1 MEIKKLNKEIIT
13 TNVPK
18 KVFKEVNVRKI
29 QKINDIQINKN
40 EINTNI
46 KFLIKIVFQL
56 FILFINKDFGINQF
70 NFSLGKNE

>member
-46 KFLIKIVFQL
+46 
-56 FILFINKDFGINQF
+56 NKDFGINQF